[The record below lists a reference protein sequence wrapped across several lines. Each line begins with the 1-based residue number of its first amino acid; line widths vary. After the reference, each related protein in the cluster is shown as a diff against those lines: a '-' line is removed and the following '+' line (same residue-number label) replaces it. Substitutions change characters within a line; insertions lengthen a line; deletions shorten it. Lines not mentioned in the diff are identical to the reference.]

1 MTGTVDVVVNFTLPI
16 DPNTRR
22 RVIPEIRTDAPAGY
36 RQVIAVQNAS
46 RHELSVASSAKL
58 SAVPVSRQSALLD
71 ERLLPSLQMVQ
82 QSFEPGWS
90 LTLGISPAPP
100 AARIQAV
107 VDLLE
112 LTSIIDRDGTC
123 RYHARVLLQNRS
135 EQFLRVAVPEGLA
148 LWSAQV
154 AGQAVKPVLPGGPS
168 PSSGVLVPLVK
179 TSPGGLPYEVHLVF
193 GGTGTQPLSGITK
206 LTPPAIGIEGIP
218 VQRTTW
224 SLQLP
229 PGYRYLRPGGNM
241 DPVAGTAEML
251 SIGIDAR
258 LDQLRRLAKSVSMVS
273 KHDSAYSTKAQRTAG
288 RNFERFNRKVTEE
301 IAQARQYVESNRRQ
315 LDEDTY
321 QRLQRKLELQLGGQR
336 QANEL
341 AGGEAAPE
349 GFNVNAFV
357 NDRVDRAG
365 TSIRVANGSLRALPG
380 FVARANEDQLET
392 IQEELSSNV
401 AILDRIQSQ
410 NVSGDQAETPA
421 SLAPQQ
427 QRAGQAQPT
436 ARSLLRSRSESR
448 RRELGALA
456 EKLASHQQQLAA
468 ERQSELARQITDLK
482 GNRLSQVYRGSGWK
496 GRGRSSESAG
506 GRAAEPQG
514 QSRSTAQPAPLPER
528 PALSSGIFGDVSH
541 LGVRV
546 PSTDGRAGQDG
557 PSQGGVAHA
566 EVEGLGDIAIAGG
579 TYSLALAMPD
589 APGATRLDFARPGGG
604 AEVTVWA
611 VPARLHRA
619 AWWTTVLVALV
630 VLATIAGRVVRRIA
644 RSIRTTT

>member
-1 MTGTVDVVVNFTLPI
+1 
-16 DPNTRR
+16 
-22 RVIPEIRTDAPAGY
+22 
-36 RQVIAVQNAS
+36 
-46 RHELSVASSAKL
+46 
-58 SAVPVSRQSALLD
+58 
-71 ERLLPSLQMVQ
+71 
-82 QSFEPGWS
+82 
-90 LTLGISPAPP
+90 
-100 AARIQAV
+100 

-154 AGQAVKPVLPGGPS
+154 AGQAVKPVLPGGQ
-168 PSSGVLVPLVK
+168 SSSAAVLVPLVK
-179 TSPGGLPYEVHLVF
+179 TSPGGLPYEVYLVF
-193 GGTGTQPLSGITK
+193 GGTGPQPLSGITK

-258 LDQLRRLAKSVSMVS
+258 LDQLRRLAKSVSVVS
-273 KHDSAYSTKAQRTAG
+273 QYDSAYSTKAQRTAG

-301 IAQARQYVESNRRQ
+301 IAQAKKYVESNRRQ

-341 AGGEAAPE
+341 AGGETAPA
-349 GFNVNAFV
+349 GYNVNAFV

-365 TSIRVANGSLRALPG
+365 TSIRVTNGSLRALPG

-401 AILDRIQSQ
+401 AILDRIQSR
-410 NVSGDQAETPA
+410 NVSALQAETP
-421 SLAPQQ
+421 SHLAPQQ
-427 QRAGQAQPT
+427 QLPGKAQPT

-482 GNRLSQVYRGSGWK
+482 DNRLSQVYRGSGLK
-496 GRGRSSESAG
+496 GTAESS
-506 GRAAEPQG
+506 GRATPLGAAPQT
-514 QSRSTAQPAPLPER
+514 QSRSDRAAALPEP
-528 PALSSGIFGDVSH
+528 PASSSGLFGDVPRA
-541 LGVRV
+541 GVPI
-546 PSTDGRAGQDG
+546 PSPDGRTGQG
-557 PSQGGVAHA
+557 EPSQGGGAHA
-566 EVEGLGDIAIAGG
+566 TGEGFEDIAVAGG

-589 APGATRLDFARPGGG
+589 VPGATRLDFARPGGG

-611 VPARLHRA
+611 VPARLPRA
-619 AWWTTVLVALV
+619 AWWTAVLVALV
-630 VLATIAGRVVRRIA
+630 VLATIAGRLVRRIA